1 MVRQWQRIIYKERYS
16 AIDLPQI
23 PDWVRLAEAY
33 GCVGLRVTKPS
44 ELVPAIEKMIATP
57 APVILDVCVDKDECV
72 FPMVPAGGAN
82 TDMILA
88 PPTREV
94 RDKAGF

>member
-1 MVRQWQRIIYKERYS
+1 M
-16 AIDLPQI
+16 L
-23 PDWVRLAEAY
+23 
-33 GCVGLRVTKPS
+33 
-44 ELVPAIEKMIATP
+44 ATP

-88 PPTREV
+88 PPSREA
-94 RDKAGF
+94 REKAARSQTGF